1 MTMKVL
7 VYGGGARN
15 HAICDKYGNSQHVDK
30 VYFANGNP
38 GVYFTHKGKKGLIEV
53 VNFNDFDELA
63 DFCVKN
69 NVSLVDV
76 GPEKPLSA
84 GIIDVLNAKGI
95 ATVGPKKEYCV
106 LESDREFTDKLLQKI
121 GVPKPE
127 WKAFDNAEKAK
138 EYVKKINYQ
147 VVVKA
152 NGLADGKGAI
162 VCDNV
167 QDALNAIDLIMVKK
181 QFGESGEKVVIEERK
196 YGTEISFFVFMDGK
210 HALPM
215 KMFAQDYK
223 KAFDDDDK
231 VNIGE
236 FEGNPN
242 TGGAGSYCPHKLM
255 SPWLVNRIIKEIVNP
270 TVKAIYNDFKWNYKG
285 ILYFG
290 LNLDPY
296 DALEVFEINVR
307 WGDPEGQVLMR
318 KLSSDLYEIGMAT
331 WEGKLNQI
339 ELKYNT
345 QHYVNIVGMEGK
357 SKGSRSWYKGY
368 PGRSGYDHKISGL
381 DKLDDGIALYF
392 GGVCL
397 NPNKELLTLRG
408 RVLNVVAGDKTLEEA
423 RKKAYENIQKIKFL
437 DHRNNNKNCMRFR
450 NGIGL

>member
-1 MTMKVL
+1 MKVL

-15 HAICDKYGNSQHVDK
+15 HAICDKYGNSQHVDR
-30 VYFANGNP
+30 VFWANGNP
-38 GVYFTHKGKKGLIEV
+38 GVYSTIKGKKGLIEV
-53 VNFNDFDELA
+53 VQLESFEDVAE
-63 DFCVKN
+63 FCIKN

-84 GIIDVLNAKGI
+84 GIVDVLNAKGI

-127 WKAFDNAEKAK
+127 WKAFDDPEKAK
-138 EYVKKINYQ
+138 GYVRKIRYQ

-162 VCDNV
+162 VCNNV
-167 QDALNAIDLIMVKK
+167 HEALNAIDLIMVQKA
-181 QFGESGEKVVIEERK
+181 FGESGDKIVIEERK

-215 KMFAQDYK
+215 NMFAQDYK

-231 VNIGE
+231 ANISE
-236 FEGNPN
+236 FGGNPN
-242 TGGAGSYCPHKLM
+242 TGGTGSYCPHRLM
-255 SPWLVNRIIKEIVNP
+255 SPWLINRIIKEIVNP
-270 TVKAIYNDFKWNYKG
+270 VVNTIYNDLKWNYKG

-296 DALEVFEINVR
+296 DNLEVFEINVR

-318 KLSSDLYEIGMAT
+318 KLSTDLYEIGMAL
-331 WEGKLNQI
+331 WESKLNQI
-339 ELKYNT
+339 ELKYNN
-345 QHYVNIVGMEGK
+345 QYYVNIVGMEGK
-357 SKGSRSWYKGY
+357 SKGSKSWYKGY
-368 PGRSGYDHKISGL
+368 PGRSGYDHRISGL
-381 DKLDDGIALYF
+381 DKLDDGVALYF
-392 GGVCL
+392 GGVRL
-397 NPNKELLTLRG
+397 NQKEELLTLRG
-408 RVLNVVAGDKTLEEA
+408 RVLNVVAGDKTLEGA
-423 RKKAYENIQKIKFL
+423 RKKAYENIEKIKFP
-437 DHRNNNKNCMRFR
+437 DHRNNNKNCMRYR
-450 NGIGL
+450 KSIGL